1 MKKIILLIT
10 LAVFVLLGGAYLY
23 LGIEKQEAKGWL
35 PRGEVRGSAL
45 VVDGVP
51 YTLSY
56 AQQLDVVHELNHA
69 KVIKNPPEN
78 LYTSGPIERI
88 EFYSFQTKKP
98 LVAAPLSNDFAYFKV
113 SAGEQTLYLQLKQP
127 QDLHTILEMAYDL

>member
-23 LGIEKQEAKGWL
+23 LGIEKREAKGWL
-35 PRGEVRGSAL
+35 PKGEVRGSAL
-45 VVDGVP
+45 IVEGLP

-56 AQQLDVVHELNHA
+56 QQQLDVVHQLNHA
-69 KVIKNPPEN
+69 KLIDSPPKT
-78 LYTSGPIERI
+78 LYTGSPIEWI
-88 EFYSFQTKKP
+88 ELYAFNTEQP
-98 LVAAPLSNDFAYFKV
+98 LVATPLSNDFAYFKIR
-113 SAGEQTLYLQLKQP
+113 SGKQTLYLQLKQP